1 MFCVKDL
8 KSLKDEIIEE
18 GYSFTENPR
27 EALYI
32 LSDGT
37 MISGD
42 FDCGIRGTDHR
53 MIESFVEG
61 ADRDDESIFWNIV
74 HYELKLVRTVPE
86 TMVAL
91 IGTKQTPT
99 AEQKRILSDAGYKI
113 EKY

>member
-1 MFCVKDL
+1 MKDL
-8 KSLKDEIIEE
+8 KSLKNEIIEE
-18 GYSFTENPR
+18 GYNFTENPM

-53 MIESFVEG
+53 MIDSVVEG
-61 ADRDDESIFWNIV
+61 SDRYDESKFWDIV
-74 HYELKLVRTVPE
+74 HYDLQLVRTVPE
-86 TMVAL
+86 TKIAL
-91 IGTKQTPT
+91 IGTKQVLT
-99 AEQKRILSDAGYKI
+99 ADQKRIISDAGYKI